1 MHTLNKLST
10 CILTGTLILSGMT
23 STVKADETR
32 INTDHNTYYIGNV
45 EYNEDG
51 TIVDAGHV
59 CNMQVETPPTTDGN
73 DTEVTPDPEPSEPTE
88 PVTPAPTPEPQPPKE
103 DGGTTDKPDIS
114 NPDNNN
120 QTEGTEKPG
129 KPETSTGTI
138 TIIPDENE
146 GNEKVDVS
154 TNQTVATGY
163 ISSVK
168 NALKYESLLTKDW
181 SKFILA
187 GNPFALPQCTYYAWS
202 RFYQVYGFSSGA
214 FGNGKD
220 NAGEIV
226 AAHPDK
232 FTLSNMPSGGAVF
245 SAQANTLYP
254 EFGHVGFV
262 EAFDGTNLWISEGNY
277 TLSNGDYGYIH
288 IYRTTFQ
295 AFKSMYPDVVFA
307 VPNGSVLENSLLSN
321 VSLYSTRNGL
331 NVTNTSVDNTDNEKV
346 KKLQYKDTKRK
357 NTIYYENGEKIQQF
371 KFKADDEK
379 AVVEV

>member
-1 MHTLNKLST
+1 MHTLNKLSA

-51 TIVDAGHV
+51 TIVDASHV

-103 DGGTTDKPDIS
+103 DGGTTDKPDTS
-114 NPDNNN
+114 NPDNTD
-120 QTEGTEKPG
+120 QTESTEKPD

-138 TIIPDENE
+138 TIIPDE
-146 GNEKVDVS
+146 KVDAS
-154 TNQTVATGY
+154 TNQTVSTGY

-181 SKFILA
+181 SKFILV
-187 GNPFALPQCTYYAWS
+187 GNPFAMPQCTYYAWS

-220 NAGEIV
+220 NAREIV
-226 AAHPDK
+226 AVHSDK
-232 FTLSNMPSGGAVF
+232 FSLSSTPSGGAVF

-254 EFGHVGFV
+254 QFGHVGFV

-277 TLSNGDYGYIH
+277 TLSNGDNGYIH

-295 AFKSMYPDVVFA
+295 AFKAMYPDVVFA
-307 VPNGSVLENSLLSN
+307 VPNGSVLENSLLSDL
-321 VSLYSTRNGL
+321 SLYSMDSGMNI
-331 NVTNTSVDNTDNEKV
+331 TNISADDSKVNV
-346 KKLQYKDTKRK
+346 KKLKYKNTKRK
-357 NTIYYENGEKIQQF
+357 NTIYYENGEKIQQY
-371 KFKADDEK
+371 KFKPADEK
-379 AVVEV
+379 VVSEV

>member
-1 MHTLNKLST
+1 MHTLNKLSA

-23 STVKADETR
+23 STVKADENR

-51 TIVDAGHV
+51 TIVDASHV

-73 DTEVTPDPEPSEPTE
+73 ETEVTPDPKPSEPTE
-88 PVTPAPTPEPQPPKE
+88 PVTPAPQPPKE
-103 DGGTTDKPDIS
+103 DGSTSDKPDTS
-114 NPDNNN
+114 NPDNN
-120 QTEGTEKPG
+120 QTENTEKPD

-138 TIIPDENE
+138 TIIPNENKSDE
-146 GNEKVDVS
+146 KADIS
-154 TNQTVATGY
+154 TNQTVSVSTGY
-163 ISSVK
+163 LSSVK

-181 SKFILA
+181 SKFICA
-187 GNPFALPQCTYYAWS
+187 GNPFAMPQCTYYAWS

-220 NAGEIV
+220 NAREIV
-226 AAHPDK
+226 AAHGDK

-254 EFGHVGFV
+254 QFGHVGFV

-295 AFKSMYPDVVFA
+295 AFKAMYPDAVFA

-321 VSLYSTRNGL
+321 VNLHSMENGL
-331 NVTNTSVDNTDNEKV
+331 NVTNTSVDNNEKV
-346 KKLQYKDTKRK
+346 KKLQYKNSKRK
-357 NTIYYENGEKIQQF
+357 NTIYYENGEKIQQY
-371 KFKADDEK
+371 KFKPADEK

>member
-1 MHTLNKLST
+1 MHTLNKLSA

-51 TIVDAGHV
+51 TIVDASHV

-73 DTEVTPDPEPSEPTE
+73 GTEVTPDPSPSEPTE
-88 PVTPAPTPEPQPPKE
+88 PVTPTPSPEPQPP
-103 DGGTTDKPDIS
+103 GTTDKPDT

-120 QTEGTEKPG
+120 QTEGGQKPD

-138 TIIPDENE
+138 TIIPDKNE
-146 GNEKVDVS
+146 GDEKVDTS
-154 TNQTVATGY
+154 TNQTVSTGY

-220 NAGEIV
+220 NAREIV
-226 AAHPDK
+226 AAHGDK
-232 FTLSNMPSGGAVF
+232 FSLSSTPSGGAVF

-254 EFGHVGFV
+254 QYGHVGFV

-277 TLSNGDYGYIH
+277 TLSNGD
-288 IYRTTFQ
+288 TFI
-295 AFKSMYPDVVFA
+295 FI
-307 VPNGSVLENSLLSN
+307 VLPCKHL
-321 VSLYSTRNGL
+321 
-331 NVTNTSVDNTDNEKV
+331 
-346 KKLQYKDTKRK
+346 KLC
-357 NTIYYENGEKIQQF
+357 ILM
-371 KFKADDEK
+371 
-379 AVVEV
+379 

>member
-1 MHTLNKLST
+1 MHTLNKFSA

-23 STVKADETR
+23 SSIKADENR

-51 TIVDAGHV
+51 TIVDSNHI
-59 CNMQVETPPTTDGN
+59 CNMQIETPPTTDGN

-88 PVTPAPTPEPQPPKE
+88 PVTPEPQPPKE
-103 DGGTTDKPDIS
+103 DGSMTDKSDTS
-114 NPDNNN
+114 NPDNN
-120 QTEGTEKPG
+120 QTGNTEKPD
-129 KPETSTGTI
+129 KSEASTGTI
-138 TIIPDENE
+138 TILPDENE
-146 GNEKVDVS
+146 GQEKVNTS
-154 TNQTVATGY
+154 TNQTVSTGY

-181 SKFILA
+181 SRFILV

-220 NAGEIV
+220 NAREIV
-226 AAHPDK
+226 AVHGDK

-254 EFGHVGFV
+254 QFGHVGFV

-295 AFKSMYPDVVFA
+295 AFKAMYPDAVFA

-321 VSLYSTRNGL
+321 LSLYSMENGL
-331 NVTNTSVDNTDNEKV
+331 NVTNTSVDNNEKV
-346 KKLQYKDTKRK
+346 KKLQYKETQRK
-357 NTIYYENGEKIQQF
+357 NTIYYENGEKIQQY
-371 KFKADDEK
+371 KFMPVDEK
-379 AVVEV
+379 VTSEV

>member
-1 MHTLNKLST
+1 MHTLNKISA

-23 STVKADETR
+23 SSIKADENR

-45 EYNEDG
+45 EYSEDG
-51 TIVDAGHV
+51 TIV
-59 CNMQVETPPTTDGN
+59 TPPTTGGN

-88 PVTPAPTPEPQPPKE
+88 PVTPAPTPAPTPEPQPPKE
-103 DGGTTDKPDIS
+103 DGSTTDKPDTS
-114 NPDNNN
+114 NPDNN
-120 QTEGTEKPG
+120 QTENTVKPD

-138 TIIPDENE
+138 TIIPDENK
-146 GNEKVDVS
+146 GQEKVDAS
-154 TNQTVATGY
+154 TNQTVSVSTGY

-202 RFYQVYGFSSGA
+202 RFYQVYGFSSDA

-220 NAGEIV
+220 NAREIV

-295 AFKSMYPDVVFA
+295 AFKSMYPDAVFA

-321 VSLYSTRNGL
+321 VSLYSTGNGL

-371 KFKADDEK
+371 KFIPADEK
-379 AVVEV
+379 VASEV

>member
-1 MHTLNKLST
+1 MHTLNKLSA

-51 TIVDAGHV
+51 TVVDASHV

-73 DTEVTPDPEPSEPTE
+73 DTEVTPDPVPSEPTE
-88 PVTPAPTPEPQPPKE
+88 PVTPTPEPQPPKE
-103 DGGTTDKPDIS
+103 DGGTPDKPDIS

-129 KPETSTGTI
+129 NPETSTGTI
-138 TIIPDENE
+138 TIIPDGNE
-146 GNEKVDVS
+146 GNEKVDIS

-220 NAGEIV
+220 NAREIV
-226 AAHPDK
+226 AVHGDK
-232 FTLSNMPSGGAVF
+232 FSLSSTPSGGAVF

-254 EFGHVGFV
+254 QYGHVGFV

-277 TLSNGDYGYIH
+277 TLSNGDNGYIH
-288 IYRTTFQ
+288 IYRTTLQ
-295 AFKSMYPDVVFA
+295 AFKAMYPDVVFA
-307 VPNGSVLENSLLSN
+307 VPNGSVLKNSLLSDL
-321 VSLYSTRNGL
+321 SLYSMDSGL
-331 NVTNTSVDNTDNEKV
+331 NVTNTSADDSKVNV
-346 KKLQYKDTKRK
+346 KKLKYKNTKRK
-357 NTIYYENGEKIQQF
+357 NTIYYENGEKIQQY
-371 KFKADDEK
+371 KFKPADEK
-379 AVVEV
+379 VVSEV

>member
-1 MHTLNKLST
+1 MHTLNKISA

-23 STVKADETR
+23 SSIKADENR

-51 TIVDAGHV
+51 TIVDASHV

-73 DTEVTPDPEPSEPTE
+73 ETEVTPDPKPSEPTE
-88 PVTPAPTPEPQPPKE
+88 PVTPAPQPPKE
-103 DGGTTDKPDIS
+103 DGSTTDKPDTS
-114 NPDNNN
+114 NPDNN
-120 QTEGTEKPG
+120 QTENTEKPD

-138 TIIPDENE
+138 TIIPNENKSDE
-146 GNEKVDVS
+146 KADIS
-154 TNQTVATGY
+154 TNQTVSVSTGY

-181 SKFILA
+181 SKFICA
-187 GNPFALPQCTYYAWS
+187 GNPFAMPQCTYYAWS

-220 NAGEIV
+220 NAREIV
-226 AAHPDK
+226 AAHGDK

-295 AFKSMYPDVVFA
+295 AFKSMYPDAVFA
-307 VPNGSVLENSLLSN
+307 VPNGSVLESSLLSDL
-321 VSLYSTRNGL
+321 SLCSMENGL
-331 NVTNTSVDNTDNEKV
+331 NVTNTSVDNNEKV
-346 KKLQYKDTKRK
+346 KKLQYKNSKRK
-357 NTIYYENGEKIQQF
+357 NTIYYENGEKIQQY
-371 KFKADDEK
+371 KFKPADEK

>member
-1 MHTLNKLST
+1 MHTLNKLSA

-51 TIVDAGHV
+51 TIVDASHV

-73 DTEVTPDPEPSEPTE
+73 DTEVTPDPEP
-88 PVTPAPTPEPQPPKE
+88 TPEPQPPKE
-103 DGGTTDKPDIS
+103 DGSTTDKPDTS
-114 NPDNNN
+114 NPDNN
-120 QTEGTEKPG
+120 QTENTEKPD

-138 TIIPDENE
+138 TIIPNENKSDE
-146 GNEKVDVS
+146 KADIS
-154 TNQTVATGY
+154 TNQTVSVSTGY

-181 SKFILA
+181 NKFICA
-187 GNPFALPQCTYYAWS
+187 GNPFAMPQCTYYAWS
-202 RFYQVYGFSSGA
+202 RFYQVYGFPSGA

-220 NAGEIV
+220 NAREIV

-232 FTLSNMPSGGAVF
+232 FALSNMPSGGAVF

-295 AFKSMYPDVVFA
+295 AFKTMYPDAVFA

-321 VSLYSTRNGL
+321 VNLHSMENGL
-331 NVTNTSVDNTDNEKV
+331 NVTNTSVDNDEKV
-346 KKLQYKDTKRK
+346 KKLQYKNSKRK
-357 NTIYYENGEKIQQF
+357 NTIYYENGEKIQQY
-371 KFKADDEK
+371 KFKLADEK

>member
-1 MHTLNKLST
+1 MHTLNKLSA

-51 TIVDAGHV
+51 TIVDARHV
-59 CNMQVETPPTTDGN
+59 CNMQVETPPTTDDN

-103 DGGTTDKPDIS
+103 DGGTTDKPDTS
-114 NPDNNN
+114 NPD
-120 QTEGTEKPG
+120 

-138 TIIPDENE
+138 TIIPDE
-146 GNEKVDVS
+146 KVDIS
-154 TNQTVATGY
+154 TNQTVSTGY

-181 SKFILA
+181 SKFILV
-187 GNPFALPQCTYYAWS
+187 GNPFAMPQCTYYAWS

-214 FGNGKD
+214 FENGKD
-220 NAGEIV
+220 NAREIV
-226 AAHPDK
+226 AAHGDK
-232 FTLSNMPSGGAVF
+232 FSLSSTPSGGAVF

-254 EFGHVGFV
+254 QYGHVGFV

-277 TLSNGDYGYIH
+277 TLSNGDNGYIH

-295 AFKSMYPDVVFA
+295 AFKAMYPDVVFA
-307 VPNGSVLENSLLSN
+307 VPNGSVLESSLLSDLR
-321 VSLYSTRNGL
+321 LYSMDSGL
-331 NVTNTSVDNTDNEKV
+331 NITNTSADDSKVNV
-346 KKLQYKDTKRK
+346 KKLKYKNTKRK
-357 NTIYYENGEKIQQF
+357 NTIYYENGEKIQQY
-371 KFKADDEK
+371 KFKPADEK
-379 AVVEV
+379 VVSEV

>member
-1 MHTLNKLST
+1 MHTLNKLSA

-23 STVKADETR
+23 STVKADEAR

-51 TIVDAGHV
+51 TIVDASHV

-73 DTEVTPDPEPSEPTE
+73 DTEVTPDPEP
-88 PVTPAPTPEPQPPKE
+88 TPEPQPPKE
-103 DGGTTDKPDIS
+103 DGSTTDKPDTS
-114 NPDNNN
+114 NPDNN
-120 QTEGTEKPG
+120 QTENTEKPD

-138 TIIPDENE
+138 TIIPNENKSDE
-146 GNEKVDVS
+146 KADIS
-154 TNQTVATGY
+154 TNQTVSVSTGY

-181 SKFILA
+181 SKFICA
-187 GNPFALPQCTYYAWS
+187 GNPFAMPQCTYYAWS
-202 RFYQVYGFSSGA
+202 RFYQVYGFPSGA

-220 NAGEIV
+220 NAREIV

-295 AFKSMYPDVVFA
+295 AFKTMYPDAVFA

-321 VSLYSTRNGL
+321 VNLHSMENGL
-331 NVTNTSVDNTDNEKV
+331 NVTNTSVDNDEKV
-346 KKLQYKDTKRK
+346 KKLQYKNSKRK
-357 NTIYYENGEKIQQF
+357 NTIYYENGEKIQQY
-371 KFKADDEK
+371 KFKLADEK

>member
-1 MHTLNKLST
+1 MKNVNINKLSV

-32 INTDHNTYYIGNV
+32 INTDHNTYYIGNI

-51 TIVDAGHV
+51 TIVNASHV
-59 CNMQVETPPTTDGN
+59 CNMQVETPTTTDGN
-73 DTEVTPDPEPSEPTE
+73 DTEATPDPEPSEPTE

-103 DGGTTDKPDIS
+103 DGGTTDKPDTS
-114 NPDNNN
+114 NPDNTN
-120 QTEGTEKPG
+120 QTESTEKPD

-138 TIIPDENE
+138 TIIPDE
-146 GNEKVDVS
+146 KVDIS

-181 SKFILA
+181 SKFILV
-187 GNPFALPQCTYYAWS
+187 GNPFAMPQCTYYAWS

-220 NAGEIV
+220 NAREIV
-226 AAHPDK
+226 AVHGDK
-232 FTLSNMPSGGAVF
+232 FSLSSTPSGGAVF

-254 EFGHVGFV
+254 QYGHVGFV

-277 TLSNGDYGYIH
+277 TLSNGDNGYIH

-295 AFKSMYPDVVFA
+295 AFKAMYPDAIFA
-307 VPNGSVLENSLLSN
+307 VPNGSVLENSLLSDL
-321 VSLYSTRNGL
+321 SLYSMDSGL
-331 NVTNTSVDNTDNEKV
+331 NITNISADDSKVNV
-346 KKLQYKDTKRK
+346 KKLKYKNTKRK
-357 NTIYYENGEKIQQF
+357 NTIYYENGEKIQQY
-371 KFKADDEK
+371 KFKPADEK
-379 AVVEV
+379 VTSEV

>member
-1 MHTLNKLST
+1 MHTLNKLSA

-23 STVKADETR
+23 STVKADENR

-51 TIVDAGHV
+51 TIVDASHV

-73 DTEVTPDPEPSEPTE
+73 ETEVTPDPKPSEPTE
-88 PVTPAPTPEPQPPKE
+88 PVTPAPQPPKE
-103 DGGTTDKPDIS
+103 DGSTTDKPDTS
-114 NPDNNN
+114 NPDNN
-120 QTEGTEKPG
+120 QTENTEKPD

-138 TIIPDENE
+138 TIIPNENNCDE
-146 GNEKVDVS
+146 KADIS
-154 TNQTVATGY
+154 TNQTVSVSTGY

-181 SKFILA
+181 SKFICA
-187 GNPFALPQCTYYAWS
+187 GNPFAMPQCTYYAWS

-220 NAGEIV
+220 NAREIV
-226 AAHPDK
+226 AAHGDK

-254 EFGHVGFV
+254 QFGHVGFV

-295 AFKSMYPDVVFA
+295 AFKAMYPDAVFA
-307 VPNGSVLENSLLSN
+307 VPNGSVLENSLLSDL
-321 VSLYSTRNGL
+321 SLYSMGSGL
-331 NVTNTSVDNTDNEKV
+331 NITNTSADDSKVNV
-346 KKLQYKDTKRK
+346 KKLKYKNTKRK
-357 NTIYYENGEKIQQF
+357 NTIYYENGEKIQQY
-371 KFKADDEK
+371 KFKPADEK

>member
-1 MHTLNKLST
+1 MHTLNKLSA

-23 STVKADETR
+23 STVKADENM
-32 INTDHNTYYIGNV
+32 IYTDHNTYYIGNV

-51 TIVDAGHV
+51 TIVDASHV

-73 DTEVTPDPEPSEPTE
+73 DTEVTPDPGPSEPTE

-103 DGGTTDKPDIS
+103 DGGTTDKPDTS
-114 NPDNNN
+114 NPDNTD
-120 QTEGTEKPG
+120 QTESTEKPD

-138 TIIPDENE
+138 TIIPDE
-146 GNEKVDVS
+146 KVDAS

-181 SKFILA
+181 SKFILV
-187 GNPFALPQCTYYAWS
+187 GNPFAMPQCTYYAWS

-220 NAGEIV
+220 NAREIV
-226 AAHPDK
+226 AVHGDK
-232 FTLSNMPSGGAVF
+232 FSLSSMPSGGAVF

-254 EFGHVGFV
+254 QFGHVGFV

-277 TLSNGDYGYIH
+277 TLSNGDNGYIH
-288 IYRTTFQ
+288 IYRTTLQ
-295 AFKSMYPDVVFA
+295 AFKAMYPDVVFA
-307 VPNGSVLENSLLSN
+307 VPNGSVLENSLLSDL
-321 VSLYSTRNGL
+321 SLYSMDSGL
-331 NVTNTSVDNTDNEKV
+331 NITNTSADDSKVNV
-346 KKLQYKDTKRK
+346 KKLKYKNTKRK
-357 NTIYYENGEKIQQF
+357 NTIYYENGEKIQQY
-371 KFKADDEK
+371 KFKPADAK
-379 AVVEV
+379 VVSEV

>member
-1 MHTLNKLST
+1 MHTLNKLSA

-51 TIVDAGHV
+51 TIVDASHV

-73 DTEVTPDPEPSEPTE
+73 DTEVNPDPEPSEPTE

-103 DGGTTDKPDIS
+103 DGGTTDKPDTS
-114 NPDNNN
+114 NPDNTD
-120 QTEGTEKPG
+120 QTESTEKPD

-138 TIIPDENE
+138 TIIPDE
-146 GNEKVDVS
+146 KVDAS
-154 TNQTVATGY
+154 TNQTVSTGY

-181 SKFILA
+181 SKFILV
-187 GNPFALPQCTYYAWS
+187 GNPFAMPQCTYYAWS

-220 NAGEIV
+220 NAREIV
-226 AAHPDK
+226 AVHSDK
-232 FTLSNMPSGGAVF
+232 FSLSSTPSGGAVF

-254 EFGHVGFV
+254 QFGHVGFV

-277 TLSNGDYGYIH
+277 TLSNGDNGYIH

-295 AFKSMYPDVVFA
+295 AFKAMYPDVVFA
-307 VPNGSVLENSLLSN
+307 VPNGSVLESSLLSDL
-321 VSLYSTRNGL
+321 SLYSMDSGL
-331 NVTNTSVDNTDNEKV
+331 NITNTSADDSKV
-346 KKLQYKDTKRK
+346 NMKKLKYKNTKRK
-357 NTIYYENGEKIQQF
+357 NTIYYENGEKIQQY
-371 KFKADDEK
+371 KFKPADEK
-379 AVVEV
+379 VVSEV

>member
-1 MHTLNKLST
+1 MHTLNKLSA

-51 TIVDAGHV
+51 TIVDASHV

-103 DGGTTDKPDIS
+103 DGGTTDKPDTS
-114 NPDNNN
+114 NPDNTD
-120 QTEGTEKPG
+120 QTESTEKPD

-138 TIIPDENE
+138 TIIPDE
-146 GNEKVDVS
+146 KVDAS
-154 TNQTVATGY
+154 TNQTVSTGY

-181 SKFILA
+181 SKFILV
-187 GNPFALPQCTYYAWS
+187 GNPFAMPQCTYYAWS

-220 NAGEIV
+220 NAREIV
-226 AAHPDK
+226 AVHGDK
-232 FTLSNMPSGGAVF
+232 FSLSSTPSGGAVF

-254 EFGHVGFV
+254 QYGHVGFV

-277 TLSNGDYGYIH
+277 TLSNGDNGYIH

-295 AFKSMYPDVVFA
+295 AFKAMYPDVVFA
-307 VPNGSVLENSLLSN
+307 VPNGSVLESSLLSDL
-321 VSLYSTRNGL
+321 SLYSMNSGM
-331 NVTNTSVDNTDNEKV
+331 NITSISADDSKVNV
-346 KKLQYKDTKRK
+346 KKLKYKNTKRK
-357 NTIYYENGEKIQQF
+357 NTIYYENGEKIQQY
-371 KFKADDEK
+371 KFKPADEK
-379 AVVEV
+379 VVSEV

>member
-1 MHTLNKLST
+1 MHTLNKLSA

-23 STVKADETR
+23 SNVKADENR

-51 TIVDAGHV
+51 TIVDASHV

-88 PVTPAPTPEPQPPKE
+88 PQPPKE

-114 NPDNNN
+114 TPDNNN

-146 GNEKVDVS
+146 GNKKVDIS

-181 SKFILA
+181 SKFILV
-187 GNPFALPQCTYYAWS
+187 GNPFAMPQCTYYAWS

-220 NAGEIV
+220 NAREIV
-226 AAHPDK
+226 AVHGDK
-232 FTLSNMPSGGAVF
+232 FSLSSTPSGGAVF

-254 EFGHVGFV
+254 QYGHVGFV

-277 TLSNGDYGYIH
+277 TLSNGDNGYIH

-295 AFKSMYPDVVFA
+295 AFKAMYPDVVFA
-307 VPNGSVLENSLLSN
+307 VPNGSVLESSLLSDL
-321 VSLYSTRNGL
+321 SLYSMDSGL
-331 NVTNTSVDNTDNEKV
+331 NITNISADDSKVNV
-346 KKLQYKDTKRK
+346 KKLKYKNTKRK
-357 NTIYYENGEKIQQF
+357 NIIYYENGEKIQQY
-371 KFKADDEK
+371 KFKPADEK
-379 AVVEV
+379 VVSEV

>member
-1 MHTLNKLST
+1 MHTLNKLSA

-32 INTDHNTYYIGNV
+32 INTDHNTYYIGNI

-51 TIVDAGHV
+51 TIVDASHV

-73 DTEVTPDPEPSEPTE
+73 GTEVTPDPEPSEPTE

-103 DGGTTDKPDIS
+103 DGGTTDKPDTS
-114 NPDNNN
+114 NPDNTD
-120 QTEGTEKPG
+120 QTESTEKPD

-138 TIIPDENE
+138 TIIPDE
-146 GNEKVDVS
+146 KVDVS
-154 TNQTVATGY
+154 TSQTVSTGY

-181 SKFILA
+181 SKFILV
-187 GNPFALPQCTYYAWS
+187 GNPFAMPQCTYYAWS

-220 NAGEIV
+220 NAREIV
-226 AAHPDK
+226 AVHGDK
-232 FTLSNMPSGGAVF
+232 FSLSSTPSGGAVF

-254 EFGHVGFV
+254 QYGHVGFV
-262 EAFDGTNLWISEGNY
+262 EAFDGTNLWISEWNY

-295 AFKSMYPDVVFA
+295 AFKAMYPDVVFA
-307 VPNGSVLENSLLSN
+307 VPNGSVLESSLLSGL
-321 VSLYSTRNGL
+321 SLYSMGSGL
-331 NVTNTSVDNTDNEKV
+331 NITNTSADDSKV
-346 KKLQYKDTKRK
+346 NMKKLKYKNTKRK
-357 NTIYYENGEKIQQF
+357 NTIYYENGEKIQQY
-371 KFKADDEK
+371 KFKPADEK
-379 AVVEV
+379 VTSEV

>member
-1 MHTLNKLST
+1 MHTLNKLSA

-23 STVKADETR
+23 STVKADENR

-51 TIVDAGHV
+51 TIVDASHV

-73 DTEVTPDPEPSEPTE
+73 DTEVTPDPKPSEPTE

-103 DGGTTDKPDIS
+103 DGGTTNKPETS

-120 QTEGTEKPG
+120 QTEGVQKPD
-129 KPETSTGTI
+129 KPETS
-138 TIIPDENE
+138 
-146 GNEKVDVS
+146 
-154 TNQTVATGY
+154 TGY

-181 SKFILA
+181 SKFILV
-187 GNPFALPQCTYYAWS
+187 GNPFAMPQCTYYAWS

-220 NAGEIV
+220 NAREIV
-226 AAHPDK
+226 AVHGDK
-232 FTLSNMPSGGAVF
+232 FSLSSTPSGGAVF

-254 EFGHVGFV
+254 QYGHVGFV

-288 IYRTTFQ
+288 IYRTTLQ
-295 AFKSMYPDVVFA
+295 AFKAMYPDVVFA
-307 VPNGSVLENSLLSN
+307 VPNGSVLESSLLSDL
-321 VSLYSTRNGL
+321 SLYSMDSGL
-331 NVTNTSVDNTDNEKV
+331 NITNISADDSKVNV
-346 KKLQYKDTKRK
+346 KKLKYKNTKRK
-357 NTIYYENGEKIQQF
+357 NTIYYENGEKIQQY
-371 KFKADDEK
+371 KFKAEAK
-379 AVVEV
+379 ETEV

>member
-1 MHTLNKLST
+1 MHTINKLSA

-51 TIVDAGHV
+51 TIVDASHV

-88 PVTPAPTPEPQPPKE
+88 PVTPEPEEPHPPKE
-103 DGGTTDKPDIS
+103 DGGTTNKPETS

-120 QTEGTEKPG
+120 QTEGVQKPD
-129 KPETSTGTI
+129 KPETSTGSI

-146 GNEKVDVS
+146 GNEKVDIS
-154 TNQTVATGY
+154 TNQTVSTGY

-168 NALKYESLLTKDW
+168 NALKYESLLTKNW
-181 SKFILA
+181 SKFILV
-187 GNPFALPQCTYYAWS
+187 GNPFAMPQCTYYAWS

-220 NAGEIV
+220 NAREIV
-226 AAHPDK
+226 AVHGDK
-232 FTLSNMPSGGAVF
+232 FSLSSTPSGGAVF

-254 EFGHVGFV
+254 QYGHVGFV

-277 TLSNGDYGYIH
+277 TLSNGDNGYIH
-288 IYRTTFQ
+288 IYRTTLQ
-295 AFKSMYPDVVFA
+295 AFKAMYPDVVFA
-307 VPNGSVLENSLLSN
+307 VPNGSVLESSLLSDL
-321 VSLYSTRNGL
+321 SLYSMDGGL
-331 NVTNTSVDNTDNEKV
+331 NVTNTADDSKVNV
-346 KKLQYKDTKRK
+346 KKLKYKNTKRK
-357 NTIYYENGEKIQQF
+357 NTIYYENGVFPIDIF
-371 KFKADDEK
+371 F
-379 AVVEV
+379 

>member
-1 MHTLNKLST
+1 MHTLNKLSA

-59 CNMQVETPPTTDGN
+59 CNMQIETPPTTDGN
-73 DTEVTPDPEPSEPTE
+73 DTDVTPDPSPSEPTE

-103 DGGTTDKPDIS
+103 DGGTTDKPETS

-120 QTEGTEKPG
+120 QTEGVQKPD
-129 KPETSTGTI
+129 KPETSTGSI

-146 GNEKVDVS
+146 GNEKVDIS
-154 TNQTVATGY
+154 TNQTVSTGY

-181 SKFILA
+181 SKFILV
-187 GNPFALPQCTYYAWS
+187 GNPFAMPQCTYYAWS

-220 NAGEIV
+220 NAREIV

-254 EFGHVGFV
+254 EFGHVGFI

-295 AFKSMYPDVVFA
+295 AFKSMYPDAVFA
-307 VPNGSVLENSLLSN
+307 VPNGSVLESSLLSDL
-321 VSLYSTRNGL
+321 SLCSMENGL
-331 NVTNTSVDNTDNEKV
+331 NVTNTNADKTDNEV
-346 KKLQYKDTKRK
+346 KKLQYKNTKRK
-357 NTIYYENGEKIQQF
+357 NTIYYENGEKIQQY
-371 KFKADDEK
+371 KFKPADEK
-379 AVVEV
+379 VVSEV

>member
-1 MHTLNKLST
+1 MHTLNKLSA

-23 STVKADETR
+23 STVKADENR

-51 TIVDAGHV
+51 TIVDASHV
-59 CNMQVETPPTTDGN
+59 CNMQVETPSTTDGN
-73 DTEVTPDPEPSEPTE
+73 DTEVTPDPKPSEPTE

-103 DGGTTDKPDIS
+103 NGGTTD
-114 NPDNNN
+114 
-120 QTEGTEKPG
+120 

-146 GNEKVDVS
+146 GNEKVDIS
-154 TNQTVATGY
+154 TNQTVSTGY

-181 SKFILA
+181 SKFIFV
-187 GNPFALPQCTYYAWS
+187 GNPFAMPQCTYYAWS

-220 NAGEIV
+220 NAREIV
-226 AAHPDK
+226 AAHGDK
-232 FTLSNMPSGGAVF
+232 FSLSSTPSGGAVF

-254 EFGHVGFV
+254 QYGHVGFV

-277 TLSNGDYGYIH
+277 TLSNGDNGYIH
-288 IYRTTFQ
+288 IYRTTLQ
-295 AFKSMYPDVVFA
+295 AFKAMYPDVVFA
-307 VPNGSVLENSLLSN
+307 VPTGSVLESSLLSDL
-321 VSLYSTRNGL
+321 SLYSMDSGL
-331 NVTNTSVDNTDNEKV
+331 NITNISADDSKVNV
-346 KKLQYKDTKRK
+346 KKLKYKSTKRK
-357 NTIYYENGEKIQQF
+357 NTIYYENGEKIQQY
-371 KFKADDEK
+371 KFKSADERK
-379 AVVEV
+379 

>member
-1 MHTLNKLST
+1 MHTLNKLSA

-23 STVKADETR
+23 STVKADENM
-32 INTDHNTYYIGNV
+32 IYTDHNTYYIGNV

-51 TIVDAGHV
+51 TIVDASHV

-73 DTEVTPDPEPSEPTE
+73 DTEVTPDPGPSEPTE

-103 DGGTTDKPDIS
+103 DGGTTDKPDTS
-114 NPDNNN
+114 NPDNTD
-120 QTEGTEKPG
+120 QTESTEKPD

-138 TIIPDENE
+138 TIIPDE
-146 GNEKVDVS
+146 KVDVS
-154 TNQTVATGY
+154 TNQTVSTGY

-181 SKFILA
+181 SKFILV
-187 GNPFALPQCTYYAWS
+187 GNPFAMPQCTYYAWS

-220 NAGEIV
+220 NAREIV
-226 AAHPDK
+226 AVHGDK
-232 FTLSNMPSGGAVF
+232 FSLSSTPSGGAVF

-254 EFGHVGFV
+254 QYGHVGFV

-277 TLSNGDYGYIH
+277 TLSNGDNGYIH

-295 AFKSMYPDVVFA
+295 AFKAMYPDVVFA
-307 VPNGSVLENSLLSN
+307 VPNGSVLESSLLSDL
-321 VSLYSTRNGL
+321 SLYSMDSGL
-331 NVTNTSVDNTDNEKV
+331 NVTNTSADDSKVNV
-346 KKLQYKDTKRK
+346 KKLKYKNTKRK
-357 NTIYYENGEKIQQF
+357 NTIYYENGEKIQQY
-371 KFKADDEK
+371 KFKPADEK
-379 AVVEV
+379 VTSEV

>member
-1 MHTLNKLST
+1 MHTLNKLSA

-51 TIVDAGHV
+51 TIVDASHV
-59 CNMQVETPPTTDGN
+59 CNMHIETPPTTDGN

-103 DGGTTDKPDIS
+103 DGGTTDKPDTS
-114 NPDNNN
+114 NPDNTD
-120 QTEGTEKPG
+120 QTESTEKPD
-129 KPETSTGTI
+129 KPETSTGMI
-138 TIIPDENE
+138 TIIPD
-146 GNEKVDVS
+146 EKVDVS

-181 SKFILA
+181 SKFILV
-187 GNPFALPQCTYYAWS
+187 GNPFAMPQCTYYAWS

-220 NAGEIV
+220 NAREIV
-226 AAHPDK
+226 AVHGDK
-232 FTLSNMPSGGAVF
+232 FSLSSTPSGGAVF

-254 EFGHVGFV
+254 QYGHVGFV

-277 TLSNGDYGYIH
+277 TLSNGDNGYIH

-295 AFKSMYPDVVFA
+295 AFKAMYPDVVFA
-307 VPNGSVLENSLLSN
+307 VPNGSVLESSLLSDL
-321 VSLYSTRNGL
+321 SLYSMDSGL
-331 NVTNTSVDNTDNEKV
+331 NITNTSADDSKVNV
-346 KKLQYKDTKRK
+346 KKLKYKNTKRR
-357 NTIYYENGEKIQQF
+357 NTIYYENGEKIQQY
-371 KFKADDEK
+371 KFKPADEK
-379 AVVEV
+379 VVAEV